1 MFKRIDY
8 VDVFRGIGII
18 FMILGHMSFVTP
30 HFDHYIHAFH
40 MPMFYFA
47 SGLFFKT
54 NLRITTYLKKLT
66 KQIILPY
73 VFFAT
78 IFSFIVVFRGEDTLK
93 NVLSQV
99 LTINNNGFPIAGA
112 LWFLTSFYF
121 SQVILYI
128 LKKKINDDIVLTPI
142 VVLSLIVGINFS
154 KLFATR
160 LYWSLDTS
168 FVGLAL
174 IFLGYIVKKYNLLEK
189 LISDKIGLT
198 IILFLINCFLI
209 MKTSY
214 VNMRADIYPST
225 ILFLINAVMS
235 FLVYLNVSKIIIKYL
250 FKTKFKKML
259 TVMGKN
265 SIVSL
270 CLNQF
275 VILLFT
281 KIFYKLKIDYY
292 FLYVWHLNI
301 IYYIVFSGIVI
312 LTLYFLSDKL
322 INTRFKILFGK

>member
-1 MFKRIDY
+1 MTKRIDY

-66 KQIILPY
+66 RQIILPY

-78 IFSFIVVFRGEDTLK
+78 IFSFIVVFRGEDTLQ

-142 VVLSLIVGINFS
+142 VVLALIVGINFS

-160 LYWSLDTS
+160 LYLSLDTS

-174 IFLGYIVKKYNLLEK
+174 IFLGYIVKKYNLLER
-189 LISDKIGLT
+189 LTSDRIGLT

-235 FLVYLNVSKIIIKYL
+235 FLVYLNTSKIIINYL
-250 FKTKFKKML
+250 SKTKFKKML

-275 VILLFT
+275 VILFFK

-322 INTRFKILFGK
+322 INIRFKILFGK

>member
-1 MFKRIDY
+1 MTKRIGY

-66 KQIILPY
+66 RQIILPY

-78 IFSFIVVFRGEDTLK
+78 IFSFIVVFRGEDTLQ

-189 LISDKIGLT
+189 LISDRIGLT

-235 FLVYLNVSKIIIKYL
+235 FLVYLNASKIIINYL
-250 FKTKFKKML
+250 PKTKFKKML
-259 TVMGKN
+259 AVMGKN

-275 VILLFT
+275 VILFFT

-322 INTRFKILFGK
+322 INTRFKIFFGK

>member
-1 MFKRIDY
+1 MSKRIDY
-8 VDVFRGIGII
+8 VDIFRGIGII
-18 FMILGHMSFVTP
+18 FMILGHTSFVTP

-78 IFSFIVVFRGEDTLK
+78 IFSFIVVFRGEDTLQ

-189 LISDKIGLT
+189 LTSDKIGLT

-250 FKTKFKKML
+250 SKTKFKKML

-322 INTRFKILFGK
+322 INTRFKIFFGK

>member
-1 MFKRIDY
+1 MTKRIDY

-66 KQIILPY
+66 RQIILPY

-78 IFSFIVVFRGEDTLK
+78 IFSFIVVFRGEDTLQ
-93 NVLSQV
+93 NVLLQV

-189 LISDKIGLT
+189 LTSDRIGLT

-235 FLVYLNVSKIIIKYL
+235 FLVYLNASKIIINYL
-250 FKTKFKKML
+250 PKTKFKKML

-322 INTRFKILFGK
+322 INTRFKIFFGK

>member
-1 MFKRIDY
+1 
-8 VDVFRGIGII
+8 
-18 FMILGHMSFVTP
+18 MSSLQRF
-30 HFDHYIHAFH
+30 
-40 MPMFYFA
+40 
-47 SGLFFKT
+47 
-54 NLRITTYLKKLT
+54 
-66 KQIILPY
+66 
-73 VFFAT
+73 
-78 IFSFIVVFRGEDTLK
+78 FSFIVVFRGEDTLQ

-189 LISDKIGLT
+189 LTSDRIGLT

-235 FLVYLNVSKIIIKYL
+235 FLVYLNASKIIINYL
-250 FKTKFKKML
+250 PKTKFKKML
-259 TVMGKN
+259 TVIGKN

>member
-1 MFKRIDY
+1 MTKRIDY

-66 KQIILPY
+66 RQIILPY

-78 IFSFIVVFRGEDTLK
+78 IFSFIVVFRGEDTLQ

-189 LISDKIGLT
+189 LISDRIGLT

-214 VNMRADIYPST
+214 VNIRADIYPST

-235 FLVYLNVSKIIIKYL
+235 FLVYLNASKIIINYL
-250 FKTKFKKML
+250 SKTKFKKML
-259 TVMGKN
+259 AVIGKN

-275 VILLFT
+275 VILFFT

-322 INTRFKILFGK
+322 INTRFKIFFGK

>member
-78 IFSFIVVFRGEDTLK
+78 IFSFIVVFRGEDTLQ

-189 LISDKIGLT
+189 LTSDKIGLT

-322 INTRFKILFGK
+322 INTRFKIFFGK

>member
-8 VDVFRGIGII
+8 VDIFRGIGII

-40 MPMFYFA
+40 MPLFYFA

-54 NLRITTYLKKLT
+54 NLKISTYLKKIT
-66 KQIILPY
+66 KQLLLPY
-73 VFFAT
+73 IVFSI
-78 IFSFIVVFRGEDTLK
+78 IFSFTVIFRGEDTWP
-93 NVLSQV
+93 NVLTQV

-121 SQVILYI
+121 SQVMIYI
-128 LKKKINDDIVLTPI
+128 LKKKINDDVVLTPI
-142 VVLSLIVGINFS
+142 VVLSLIVGINFN

-160 LYWSLDTS
+160 LYLSLDTS

-189 LISDKIGLT
+189 LTNDKIGLT
-198 IILFLINCFLI
+198 IILFLINSFLI

-225 ILFLINAVMS
+225 ILFLVNAIMS
-235 FLVYLNVSKIIIKYL
+235 FLVYLNISKIIIKYL
-250 FKTKFKKML
+250 PKTKFKKIL

-301 IYYIVFSGIVI
+301 IYYIIFAGVVI

-322 INTRFKILFGK
+322 INTKFKILFGK

>member
-322 INTRFKILFGK
+322 INTRFKILFVK

>member
-1 MFKRIDY
+1 MSKRIDY
-8 VDVFRGIGII
+8 VDIFRGIGII
-18 FMILGHMSFVTP
+18 FMILGHTSFVTP

-78 IFSFIVVFRGEDTLK
+78 IFSFIVVFRGEDTLQ

-189 LISDKIGLT
+189 LTSDKIGLT

-322 INTRFKILFGK
+322 INTRFKIFFGK